1 MSYLYL
7 RGKGKKQE
15 IWIGFSKR
23 TGLKRRKLG
32 ISLETVPMRNGK
44 VMWPTRA
51 RELQQAIDTEVAK
64 GTFGIHDARP
74 IPRFSD
80 LKKEFLLFKGDTI
93 SKAQHDEYIT
103 ATKKLIEDLGDLP
116 VSNYTTLSLGILR
129 SKLLETLSWNTVA
142 KTFRNLSALFNYAKS
157 EFNIPNPITKTLKLK
172 QDIKNP
178 RVFSEEELSAFLVK
192 AAEINRPLYDQAMY
206 LLLAGMRVTE
216 SCIAQFSNLDFKREC
231 IDYRNIKGK
240 RNDIFPM
247 DAALKEFLQSLP
259 KTYAPFVFKYRR
271 RRPLENAF
279 NDVSTAAKL
288 PDELS
293 LHNLKKT
300 FSTLLADTNAPIY
313 IAQDLSRHTDI
324 RTTLRYYVYKRLEA
338 KRDALAASRVPIIHL
353 LNKAK

>member
-7 RGKGKKQE
+7 RGKGKKKE
-15 IWIGFSKR
+15 IWIGFPKKN
-23 TGLKRRKLG
+23 GIKRRKLG
-32 ISLETVPMRNGK
+32 ISVETVMMRNGK
-44 VMWPTRA
+44 VIWPVRA
-51 RELQQAIDTEVAK
+51 RELQQAIDTQIAK
-64 GTFGIHDARP
+64 GLFRIQDTRP

-80 LKKEFLLFKGDTI
+80 LKTEFLAFKGETI

-103 ATKKLIEDLGDLP
+103 STKKLIENLGDIP

-142 KTFRNLSALFNYAKS
+142 KTFRNLSAIFNYAKG
-157 EFNIPNPITKTLKLK
+157 EFNIPNPITKTIKLK

-178 RVFSEEELSAFLVK
+178 RVFSENELSDFLIK
-192 AAEINRPLYDQAMY
+192 AIELNKPLYDQAMY
-206 LLLAGMRVTE
+206 LLLAGMRVSE
-216 SCIAQFSNLDFKREC
+216 SCIVQFSNFDFKREC
-231 IDYRNIKGK
+231 IDYRNLKGK

-247 DAALKEFLQSLP
+247 DAALKEFLISIP
-259 KTYAPFVFKYRR
+259 KTYTPYAFKYRNR
-271 RRPLENAF
+271 RSLENAF
-279 NDVSTAAKL
+279 NDISNAAKL
-288 PDELS
+288 PNELS

-338 KRDALAASRVPIIHL
+338 KREALAASRQPIIHL